1 MKIFLLGMMG
11 SGKSYWSKVLAQ
23 QLQLTAYD
31 LDAMIEHNEQQS
43 IATIFQQKGEIYF
56 RQLETDTLKIF
67 AEKDNFVVAT
77 GGGTPCFNNN
87 MEWMN
92 EHGITVWINES
103 IKILMNRLRN
113 EKEERPLI
121 KDVDN
126 NELEAFIVDKLKERK
141 VFYLQA
147 NYIFNGKDLANDVLL
162 NILKNVKL

>member
-1 MKIFLLGMMG
+1 M
-11 SGKSYWSKVLAQ
+11 Q
-23 QLQLTAYD
+23 
-31 LDAMIEHNEQQS
+31 
-43 IATIFQQKGEIYF
+43 
-56 RQLETDTLKIF
+56 
-67 AEKDNFVVAT
+67 KDNFVVAT
-77 GGGTPCFNNN
+77 GRGTPCFNNN

-103 IKILMNRLRN
+103 IEILMNRLRN

>member
-1 MKIFLLGMMG
+1 MG
-11 SGKSYWSKVLAQ
+11 TGKTYWG
-23 QLQLTAYD
+23 QLWAKQYHLRFFD
-31 LDAMIEHNEQQS
+31 LDNEIEKHTGLTIPQIFEQH
-43 IATIFQQKGEIYF
+43 GETFF
-56 RQLETDTLKIF
+56 REQERERLISF
-67 AEKDNFVVAT
+67 EKEDNFILST
-77 GGGTPCFNNN
+77 GGGTPCFYNN
-87 MEWMN
+87 MQWMN

-103 IKILMNRLRN
+103 IEILMNRLRN

>member
-1 MKIFLLGMMG
+1 
-11 SGKSYWSKVLAQ
+11 
-23 QLQLTAYD
+23 
-31 LDAMIEHNEQQS
+31 
-43 IATIFQQKGEIYF
+43 
-56 RQLETDTLKIF
+56 
-67 AEKDNFVVAT
+67 
-77 GGGTPCFNNN
+77 

-103 IKILMNRLRN
+103 IEILMNRLRN